1 MRYIC
6 TCDVY
11 DVCRRWLSLAEEAM
25 AALYHTNPCPDRIA
39 GTVISY
45 LYTRF
50 STPTADAAGPEH
62 TKLSRL
68 LFLLGQSA
76 LCTLAYTE
84 RVAALSKKVTDSGPR
99 SNATDLTST
108 STTQN
113 NTIKGKGSKQGK
125 GQSKGSSHQA
135 GAAGVSEQERSDG
148 DDADLMEE
156 EMGLAASADADHEM
170 VSRVCIYVACL
181 KMCVIYATLNVH
193 ILLIPYTL
201 LYTILIILFILYAY
215 IAM

>member
-11 DVCRRWLSLAEEAM
+11 DVYRRWLSLAEEAM

-68 LFLLGQSA
+68 LFLLGQPA

-108 STTQN
+108 SSTTQN
-113 NTIKGKGSKQGK
+113 NTTTKSKGSKQGK
-125 GQSKGSSHQA
+125 GQSKGSNHQA
-135 GAAGVSEQERSDG
+135 TVGSVSEQEKGRSGGDG

-170 VSRVCIYVACL
+170 VSIIRICRICI
-181 KMCVIYATLNVH
+181 T
-193 ILLIPYTL
+193 
-201 LYTILIILFILYAY
+201 
-215 IAM
+215 

>member
-11 DVCRRWLSLAEEAM
+11 DVYRRWLSLAEEAM

-68 LFLLGQSA
+68 LFLLGQPA

-108 STTQN
+108 SSTTQN
-113 NTIKGKGSKQGK
+113 NTSKSKGSKHGR

-135 GAAGVSEQERSDG
+135 GAAGVSEQEEGSSG

-170 VSRVCIYVACL
+170 VSRVCIYVAY
-181 KMCVIYATLNVH
+181 V
-193 ILLIPYTL
+193 
-201 LYTILIILFILYAY
+201 
-215 IAM
+215 

>member
-1 MRYIC
+1 MYG
-6 TCDVY
+6 VY
-11 DVCRRWLSLAEEAM
+11 RRWLSLAEEAM

-39 GTVISY
+39 GTVISH
-45 LYTRF
+45 LYTCF
-50 STPTADAAGPEH
+50 STPTADTAAPEH

-99 SNATDLTST
+99 SNATDLTTT
-108 STTQN
+108 STTKGG
-113 NTIKGKGSKQGK
+113 NTTATKGKGKQGKGSKTQ
-125 GQSKGSSHQA
+125 SHQA
-135 GAAGVSEQERSDG
+135 VDVSEQEQGSSSGDG

-170 VSRVCIYVACL
+170 VSIVCVY
-181 KMCVIYATLNVH
+181 M
-193 ILLIPYTL
+193 
-201 LYTILIILFILYAY
+201 
-215 IAM
+215 